1 MFIHSVTAPAFAGY
15 YFNLELVNQESFFM
29 KKSVIASIVALGF
42 VSGLAQAA
50 VPTNEI
56 QFHGTVTATTCDIEA
71 FADGSLSPSGA
82 NRIELGDV
90 AVGGTGK
97 TVTFSF
103 KPVQNQQNIT
113 ACDAIA
119 AGNKTPELTW
129 TGIKFNGQGLGMLVG
144 TATDAHVKIT
154 PVNDKGQ
161 NKTFINA
168 TNTKHTFDAGVLSST
183 NNAGLKY
190 SALLEAGQTPGDFQT
205 AANFN
210 LTYK

>member
-1 MFIHSVTAPAFAGY
+1 
-15 YFNLELVNQESFFM
+15 M
-29 KKSVIASIVALGF
+29 KKSVIASIVALGL

-50 VPTNEI
+50 PTNEV
-56 QFHGTVTATTCDIEA
+56 QFHGSVTATTCDIEA
-71 FADGSLSPSGA
+71 SVDGSLNPGGA

-90 AVGGTGK
+90 AIGGTGK
-97 TVTFSF
+97 TVAFSF
-103 KPVQNQQNIT
+103 KPVQDQQNLT

-129 TGIKFNGQGLGMLVG
+129 TGVKFGSQGLGMLVG
-144 TATDAHVKIT
+144 AAADAHVKIT

-168 TNTKHTFDAGVLSST
+168 TNTKHTFDANVLSSA
-183 NNAGLKY
+183 NGDGLKY